1 MPTLPLCCNFIF
13 YFSFSYTLFPLLLL
27 LDAAIQ
33 CRSTHKVDSQEKFT
47 VSDVPKMP
55 FKVSDSVAEGVVNCL
70 EELLRKC
77 HLKSVDQVG

>member
-1 MPTLPLCCNFIF
+1 MYLLFII
-13 YFSFSYTLFPLLLL
+13 YFCFSYTLFPLLLL

-33 CRSTHKVDSQEKFT
+33 CRSTQKIDSQEMYT
-47 VSDVPKMP
+47 MSDVPKTP

-77 HLKSVDQVG
+77 PLNSVDQV